1 MGKKTIT
8 REDPALDELRALVDE
23 GAAVAAKKTDR
34 RGLLRLAGAAIVGA
48 AGATAASAVPA
59 LAATGDPVT
68 VDGAFSG
75 SGTTSI
81 SSSVTTSG
89 TYGPNA
95 AIQGAGYTGVTG
107 VGNNSASNTNEVGLI
122 GASKSGHGTGVH
134 GNSTTGAGVSGTS
147 SSGPAGLFY
156 SSTGYDLQLGFP
168 AVGGPTGSGRL
179 GMIGR
184 TDVGGT
190 GPNFAPAFAVHSSIG
205 ATYFE
210 HEFVRGNDGSIWA
223 SRADAASATLTQR
236 WKRIN
241 AVRFDTADG
250 TGGVYKPFRLV
261 DTRNGTGGQGG
272 AKANGSTTTW
282 TVAGAG
288 TAASKIPPDAVA
300 VFGNLTATGYTAG
313 GYLAIFPAGFTFN
326 PAVGPS
332 NINFQVGQGAIAN
345 SFMVGLGTGGA
356 VSVYTAAVSGTC
368 QIIIDILGYI
378 Q

>member
-8 REDPALDELRALVDE
+8 REDPGLDELRALVDE

-68 VDGAFSG
+68 VDGTFTG
-75 SGTTSI
+75 SSTTSI
-81 SSSVTTSG
+81 SSTVSTTG
-89 TYGPNA
+89 VYGPNA
-95 AIQGAGYTGVTG
+95 AIQGTGYAGLTGIG
-107 VGNNSASNTNEVGLI
+107 DNSSATTAEIGLI
-122 GASKSGHGTGVH
+122 GVSKSGAGTGVQ
-134 GNSTTGAGVSGTS
+134 GNSNSGPGVAGSSG
-147 SSGPAGLFY
+147 SGPAGLFY

-168 AVGGPTGSGRL
+168 AFGGPTGSGRL

-184 TDVGGT
+184 TDVGRNAPG
-190 GPNFAPAFAVHSSIG
+190 FAPAFAVHSSIG

-223 SRADAASATLTQR
+223 SRADSASATLSQR
-236 WKRIN
+236 WKRVN

-250 TGGVYKPFRLV
+250 TGGVFKPFRLV

-272 AKANGSTTTW
+272 AKANGNTTTW
-282 TVAGAG
+282 TVAGQG
-288 TAASKIPPDAVA
+288 TAASAIPSDAVA
-300 VFGNLTATGYTAG
+300 VFGNLTATGYSAG

-356 VSVYTAAVSGTC
+356 VSVYTAAVSGSC
-368 QIIIDILGYI
+368 HIIIDILGYI